1 MNPNPTYFF
10 ESILYR
16 NSEFP
21 LLRLHFQRIS
31 ELADHLKLTLD
42 FDIELLKSRLEAALY
57 QKEEEQK
64 LRLQFEIRELTL
76 AIDIIETKATRP
88 FHFNIYPSIALVT
101 YTDYTK
107 PTDKLGQWKQYNKAL
122 YEDSISFAQQFSA
135 SQSIILN
142 KHREIVETSLSNFFY
157 ILKGKLFTPPLSS
170 GAVNGVFRRFLIQ
183 NIAIEEKTLCL
194 NELDKIEACFIS
206 SAIRGIV
213 PVYSIDGRRY
223 SIEEIEQLR
232 TQTNKALSLT

>member
-1 MNPNPTYFF
+1 MNPNRTYFF

-31 ELADHLKLTLD
+31 ELADHLKLNLD
-42 FDIELLKSRLEAALY
+42 FDIDSLKSRLEAALY

-64 LRLQFEIRELTL
+64 LRLQFEIRESTL
-76 AIDIIETKATRP
+76 AIDIIETKPTHP

-107 PTDKLGQWKQYNKAL
+107 PIDKLGQWKQYNKAL

-142 KHREIVETSLSNFFY
+142 KHREVVETSLSNFFY
-157 ILKGKLFTPPLSS
+157 IIKGKLFTPPLRS
-170 GAVNGVFRRFLIQ
+170 GAVNGVFRRFLTQ
-183 NIAIEEKTLCL
+183 NMAIEEKSLYL
-194 NELDKIEACFIS
+194 NELNQIEACFIS

-223 SIEEIEQLR
+223 SIEKIEQLR
-232 TQTNKALSLT
+232 AQILSFL

>member
-1 MNPNPTYFF
+1 M
-10 ESILYR
+10 EV
-16 NSEFP
+16 
-21 LLRLHFQRIS
+21 
-31 ELADHLKLTLD
+31 
-42 FDIELLKSRLEAALY
+42 LKSKLEAALY

-64 LRLQFEIRELTL
+64 LRLQFDIRKSTL
-76 AIDIIETKATRP
+76 AIDIIETKPTRP
-88 FHFNIYPSIALVT
+88 FHFNVYPSIALVT

-107 PTDKLGQWKQYNKAL
+107 PIDKLGQWKQYNKAL
-122 YEDSISFAQQFSA
+122 YEDSI
-135 SQSIILN
+135 ILN
-142 KHREIVETSLSNFFY
+142 KHREVVETSLSNFFY
-157 ILKGKLFTPPLSS
+157 IIKGKVYTPPLSS

-194 NELDKIEACFIS
+194 NELNHIEACFIS

-232 TQTNKALSLT
+232 TEIFSFL